1 MLEKLFKDEKSPK
14 AVKILWPHVLSSE
27 YFLICIFHYFQK
39 LFIENLTEFKKKK
52 AKIVIDKST
61 VIVLCIT

>member
-1 MLEKLFKDEKSPK
+1 MTPCSYFF
-14 AVKILWPHVLSSE
+14 IRNSE

-52 AKIVIDKST
+52 AKIVIDKPK

>member
-1 MLEKLFKDEKSPK
+1 MKNPNKLWKYYDPMFLFFF
-14 AVKILWPHVLSSE
+14 IRNSE

-52 AKIVIDKST
+52 AKIVINKST